1 MEKTVGF
8 VVLCCFYLQGHEKV
22 QLCENTTRSF
32 KSFLLWFSVQFQE
45 LQVERETLLTSNR
58 GLAEESLARRPRL
71 NNGKL
76 QLAEKYSELSNLATS
91 CWEKRSQIGEW
102 TRVRAKGFMFWFHV
116 CKIWPWII
124 TVETQRVCV
133 GGGADDKVTCSHSR
147 SGWVNMSLCRESRS
161 IFLFFNLLTA
171 VLSVWPETADWPCFL
186 FFPFFFLTH
195 VARRTFT
202 VYPEN
207 KADGRKSQKML
218 KPLKARTNYI
228 RYSPVAPH
236 CLPL

>member
-22 QLCENTTRSF
+22 PLCENTTRSF

-45 LQVERETLLTSNR
+45 LQVEREMLLTSNR

-102 TRVRAKGFMFWFHV
+102 TRVRVKGFMFWFHV

-161 IFLFFNLLTA
+161 IFLFLISWQQCSLSDLKQLTGH
-171 VLSVWPETADWPCFL
+171 VFFSFL
-186 FFPFFFLTH
+186 FFLTR

-207 KADGRKSQKML
+207 KADGTKSQKML